1 MGTNFDERA
10 FLYALAS
17 RPEDAKRFAT
27 MFKPD
32 WLHTTEYI
40 PILAELFAFTRKHGE
55 QPSIDTLHKVFKDKD
70 EDAYELRYKAAL
82 DSLTAEVPDRS
93 AMLYTLEKARDT
105 GVVRDFQELVN
116 DSSFLKNQADLDG
129 SHMLRTLHTF
139 FNRHGESSDIRTMDM
154 KEAVDHLM
162 DESGFEQKLQ
172 RIECGIKKIDE
183 WTGGGLRTK
192 QLGIIMA
199 PTGDGKSAMLVNM
212 AHSMA
217 VGAPQANVWLVTN
230 ELSIEEQTER
240 MLAKLTGHDLTRI
253 IDSPGIAYSKAQRH
267 WGMGVQDRLRVT
279 EVNREVST
287 DELESEMMKWANLV
301 GWKPDVLV
309 LDFIERMKPNET
321 GYGRDKEW
329 NWLGAISRDL
339 SRLAKRH
346 NMLIWTAAQTNR
358 SGYGRANATKG
369 GKKHQPDSLSL
380 EMAQASVKHL
390 QEAAAIIGMRQRE
403 INDDQIVME
412 IADLKQRFAKRQS
425 RSVFLECDLSVMNIT
440 NNTVEIDTYEEELP
454 VSDDAL
460 VSSKPSTLTARE
472 KQKVEQA
479 KKV

>member
-1 MGTNFDERA
+1 MGKNFNEKA
-10 FLYALAS
+10 FIYALAS

-55 QPSIDTLHKVFKDKD
+55 QPSIDTLHTVFKDKD
-70 EDAYELRYKAAL
+70 EDAYALRYKAAL
-82 DSLTAEVPDRS
+82 DSITDEVPDRS

-105 GVVRDFQELVN
+105 GVIRDFQELVN

-129 SHMLRTLHTF
+129 SHMLRTLHSF
-139 FNRHGESSDIRTMDM
+139 FNRHGDASDIRTMDF

-162 DESGFEQKLQ
+162 DESGFEQKLD
-172 RIECGIKKIDE
+172 RIECGIDVIDR
-183 WTGGGLRTK
+183 WTAGGLRTK

-212 AHSMA
+212 CHSMA
-217 VGAPQANVWLVTN
+217 VGPPQANVWMVTN
-230 ELSIEEQTER
+230 EMSLEEQTER
-240 MLAKLTGHDLTRI
+240 MLSKLTGHDITRI
-253 IDSPGIAYSKAQRH
+253 IDSPGIAYAKTLRH
-267 WGMGVQDRLRVT
+267 WRAGVHDRLRIT
-279 EVNREVST
+279 EVNREIST
-287 DELESEMMKWANLV
+287 DELESEMMKWSNLV
-301 GWKPDVLV
+301 GWKPKVLII
-309 LDFIERMKPNET
+309 DFIERMKPNDS

-358 SGYGRANATKG
+358 SGYGRADMTKG
-369 GKKHQPDSLSL
+369 KNNQPDALSM

-390 QEAAAIIGMRQRE
+390 QEASAIIGMRQRE
-403 INDDQIVME
+403 LHDGLIVME
-412 IADLKQRFAKRQS
+412 LADLKQRFAKRQS
-425 RSVFLECDLSVMNIT
+425 RSIFLECDLSKMNIT
-440 NNTVEIDTYEEELP
+440 NN
-454 VSDDAL
+454 
-460 VSSKPSTLTARE
+460 
-472 KQKVEQA
+472 KVEQA
-479 KKV
+479 TFVKEDEVEPDPIVSSRPAVKDQRDQQLEAQGKKG

>member
-1 MGTNFDERA
+1 MGTNFNEKA

-55 QPSIDTLHKVFKDKD
+55 QPSIDTLHTVFKDKD

-82 DSLTAEVPDRS
+82 ESITDDIPDRS
-93 AMLYTLEKARDT
+93 TQLYVLDKARDT
-105 GVVRDFQELVN
+105 GVVRDFQDLTN
-116 DSSFLKNQADLDG
+116 DSSFLRDQAELEG
-129 SHMLRTLHTF
+129 SHILKALHTF
-139 FNRHGESSDIRTMDM
+139 FNRHGDASDIRTMDL
-154 KEAVDHLM
+154 KEAVEHLM
-162 DESGFEQKLQ
+162 DTSGFEEKLQ
-172 RIECGIKKIDE
+172 RIECGIDVIDR
-183 WTGGGLRTK
+183 WTAGGLRTK

-212 AHSMA
+212 AHAMA
-217 VGAPQANVWLVTN
+217 VGAGQHNVWLVTN

-240 MLAKLTGHDLTRI
+240 ILAKLTGHDITRI
-253 IDSPGIAYSKAQRH
+253 IDAPGIAYAKTLRH
-267 WGMGVQDRLRVT
+267 WRSGVHERLRVT

-287 DELESEMMKWANLV
+287 DELEAEMMKWSNLV
-301 GWKPDVLV
+301 GWKPKVLV
-309 LDFIERMKPNET
+309 LDFIERMKPNEA

-358 SGYGRANATKG
+358 SGYGRANQTKG
-369 GKKHQPDSLSL
+369 KQNQPDPLSL

-390 QEAAAIIGMRQRE
+390 QEAAVIIGMRQRE
-403 INDDQIVME
+403 LNDDLIVME
-412 IADLKQRFAKRQS
+412 LADLKQRFAKRQS
-425 RSVFLECDLSVMNIT
+425 RSVFLECDLSRMNIT
-440 NNTVEIDTYEEELP
+440 NTEVEQETYVKP
-454 VSDDAL
+454 VETEPDEI
-460 VSSKPSTLTARE
+460 VSSKPEVKTERE
-472 KQKVEQA
+472 QQVIDQK
-479 KKV
+479 KKR

>member
-1 MGTNFDERA
+1 MSSNFNEKV
-10 FLYALAS
+10 FIYSLAS

-27 MFKPD
+27 TFRPD
-32 WLHTTEYI
+32 WLHSTELI
-40 PILAELFAFTRKHGE
+40 PILSELFAFTRKHGE
-55 QPSIDTLHKVFKDKD
+55 QPSIDTLHTVFKDKD
-70 EDAYELRYKAAL
+70 EDAYNLRYKAAL
-82 DSLTAEVPDRS
+82 DSITDEVPDRS
-93 AMLYTLEKARDT
+93 TMLYTLDKARDT
-105 GVVRDFQELVN
+105 GVVRDFQDLVN

-139 FNRHGESSDIRTMDM
+139 FNRHGDASDIRTMDM
-154 KEAVDHLM
+154 KEAVEHLM

-183 WTGGGLRTK
+183 WTAGGLRTK

-199 PTGDGKSAMLVNM
+199 PTGDGKSAMLLNM
-212 AHSMA
+212 AHAMS
-217 VGAPQANVWLVTN
+217 VDHGQHNVWMVTN

-240 MLAKLTGHDLTRI
+240 FLSKLTGFDITRI
-253 IDSPGIAYSKAQRH
+253 IDAPGIAYSKTLRH
-267 WGMGVQDRLRVT
+267 WRAGVHDRLRVT

-287 DELESEMMKWANLV
+287 DELEAEMVKWANLV
-301 GWKPDVLV
+301 GWKPKVLI
-309 LDFIERMKPNET
+309 LDFIERMKPNES

-346 NMLIWTAAQTNR
+346 NLLIWTAAQTNR
-358 SGYGRANATKG
+358 SGYGRANMSKG
-369 GKKHQPDSLSL
+369 KQNQPDPLSL

-403 INDDQIVME
+403 MHDGLIVME

-425 RSVFLECDLSVMNIT
+425 RSVFLECDLSKMNIT
-440 NNTVEIDTYEEELP
+440 NNVIEQEEYVKEVEVEPDEI
-454 VSDDAL
+454 
-460 VSSKPSTLTARE
+460 VSSQPAPITVRDQQVID
-472 KQKVEQA
+472 QK
-479 KKV
+479 KKR

>member
-55 QPSIDTLHKVFKDKD
+55 QPSIDTLHTVFKDKD
-70 EDAYELRYKAAL
+70 EDAYNIRYKAAL
-82 DSLTAEVPDRS
+82 DSITATVPDRS

-105 GVVRDFQELVN
+105 GVVRDFQELAN
-116 DSSFLKNQADLDG
+116 DSSFLKNQAELDG
-129 SHMLRTLHTF
+129 SHVLRTLHTF

-212 AHSMA
+212 AHSMS

-240 MLAKLTGHDLTRI
+240 MLAKLTGKDLTLI
-253 IDSPGIAYSKAQRH
+253 IDSPGVAFSAAQRH
-267 WGMGVQDRLRVT
+267 WTMGVHDRLRVT
-279 EVNREVST
+279 EVNREAST
-287 DELESEMMKWANLV
+287 DELEAEMMKWSNLV
-301 GWKPDVLV
+301 GWKPDVV
-309 LDFIERMKPNET
+309 ILDFIERMKPNES

-339 SRLAKRH
+339 SRFAKRH
-346 NMLIWTAAQTNR
+346 NLLIWTAAQTNR
-358 SGYGRANATKG
+358 SGYGRANMSKG
-369 GKKHQPDSLSL
+369 KGKQPDALSL

-412 IADLKQRFAKRQS
+412 LADLKQRFAKRQS
-425 RSVFLECDLSVMNIT
+425 RSVFLECDLSKMNIT
-440 NNTVEIDTYEEELP
+440 NNIVEVETYDEELP
-454 VSDDAL
+454 VSEDEL
-460 VSSKPSTLTARE
+460 VSSKPKSLTARE
-472 KQKVEQA
+472 KQEKAQG